1 MPELVRSIAARL
13 REFVGN
19 RRREPRYQTRL
30 PFSVSLLD
38 SKISGGGVEGR
49 PTSLKG
55 HTLDISMSG
64 LGLVVPAIRIGVS
77 YLTGENRKLRITLEL
92 SGGPLQIQA
101 TSARYE
107 QLDAASPE
115 TGYLIGVRIIEMS
128 EADRARFTEY
138 IGTLS

>member
-30 PFSVSLLD
+30 PFSVSLVD
-38 SKISGGGVEGR
+38 SKIGGGVEGQ

-55 HTLDISMSG
+55 HTRDISLTG
-64 LGLVVPAIRIGVS
+64 LGLIVPAIRIGGR
-77 YLTGENRKLRITLEL
+77 YLTGEHRKLRITLEL
-92 SGGPLQIQA
+92 SGRPLQIQA
-101 TSARYE
+101 TSVRYE
-107 QLDAASPE
+107 QLDSNSDE

-128 EADRARFTEY
+128 DGDRARFAEY